1 MGSEASQ
8 GKVEYL
14 YASPLAHDSVHQRV
28 VHNMLPRA
36 SDDGSPSRTAPEAS
50 LTLNKKQSW
59 FGSFKSAVHRG
70 ALSAKAAVESLRGS
84 PESMYVHTHPNLPF
98 SRRPLTES
106 KVHRPLI
113 QIIRTFRPSSALH
126 PTSDLLA
133 RLRQI
138 PNLPL
143 HLCAT
148 ISAGTHA
155 TPGVEACRTS
165 FARASMR
172 PAFVALMTRRTSSA
186 SRKTRERQHLQGPKM
201 EKRAETLRPWSRCRL
216 HQLTY
221 HPHCPS

>member
-1 MGSEASQ
+1 MH
-8 GKVEYL
+8 
-14 YASPLAHDSVHQRV
+14 ASPLVYASVHQRV

-84 PESMYVHTHPNLPF
+84 PDGMYVFHNANMNSLPQ
-98 SRRPLTES
+98 RLTGS
-106 KVHRPLI
+106 IVHRPLI
-113 QIIRTFRPSSALH
+113 QIIQTFRPSSALH
-126 PTSDLLA
+126 LTSDLLA
-133 RLRQI
+133 RVRQT

-155 TPGVEACRTS
+155 IPGVEACRTS
-165 FARASMR
+165 FAGALMR
-172 PAFVALMTRRTSSA
+172 PAFVAFMTRRTSSA